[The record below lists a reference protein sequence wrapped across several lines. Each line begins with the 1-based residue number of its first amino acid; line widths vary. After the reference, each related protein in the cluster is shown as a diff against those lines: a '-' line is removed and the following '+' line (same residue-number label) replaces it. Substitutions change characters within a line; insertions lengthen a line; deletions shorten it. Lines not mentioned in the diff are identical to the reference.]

1 MRILLVEDDA
11 SIREVF
17 KLLLETQS
25 TYPDLAIDTAA
36 TGNEAIEKAQTGQP
50 DLVLLDLTLPDGH
63 GFDVFHKL
71 RALEGRSQLTIVAMT
86 AHVDEKMQQA
96 AKEMGFS
103 GYVTKPIDLDNV
115 LFPLLAR
122 LSGKPY
128 KFDAA

>member
-36 TGNEAIEKAQTGQP
+36 SGKEAIEKTQASQL
-50 DLVLLDLTLPDGH
+50 DLVLLDLTLPDAH
-63 GFDVFHKL
+63 GFDIFKRL
-71 RALEGRSQLTIVAMT
+71 RSLEGRADLTIVAMT

-96 AKEMGFS
+96 AAEMGFS
-103 GYVTKPIDLDNV
+103 GYVTKPIDLENV
-115 LFPLLAR
+115 LFPLLSR
-122 LSGKPY
+122 L
-128 KFDAA
+128 AAKAQKSRAA